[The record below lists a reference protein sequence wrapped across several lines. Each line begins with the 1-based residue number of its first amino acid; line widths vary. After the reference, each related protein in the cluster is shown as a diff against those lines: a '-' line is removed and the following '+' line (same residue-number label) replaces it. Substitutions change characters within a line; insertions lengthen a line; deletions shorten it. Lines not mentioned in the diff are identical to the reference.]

1 MNGGYIPLCPEMYKG
16 DESSMGVRPLPCV
29 RDESGQ
35 IKEQTVKQL
44 FAKLDEEVNEFKA
57 AVLREVTVKNNL
69 SDIADGVDDDTDM
82 DIALEGADVK
92 TVVTTIEN
100 ALGYGEDRRDE
111 AQRRVNSRNRE
122 RGRL

>member
-1 MNGGYIPLCPEMYKG
+1 MSEDKVFYG
-16 DESSMGVRPLPCV
+16 GVRPLPCV
-29 RDESGQ
+29 RDEHGA
-35 IKEQTVKQL
+35 IKKHTVKQL

-57 AVLREVTVKNNL
+57 AVLREVTVRNDL
-69 SDIADGVDDDTDM
+69 SDIADGVDDDSDM
-82 DIALEGADVK
+82 DIVLEGADVK

-111 AQRRVNSRNRE
+111 AQRMVNAKNSE